1 MASGVLGTL
10 KYIIGAKTTDLER
23 GLKKSEG
30 QVNSFSRNIQSGV
43 TKAMTK
49 VGGAIA
55 AAFAVD
61 RIKSF
66 ISESVK
72 LAAQAEGV
80 EAAFSRLNQPGL
92 LKNLRTATRGTIDD
106 LTLMQQAVKAQNF
119 KLPLQ
124 QLGTFFEFATK
135 RAAQTGESVD
145 YLVNSI
151 VLGIGR
157 KSPLILDN
165 LGISAVELR
174 KRLKGVGIEAASVA
188 DVSKIMG
195 DIIAEEMDAMGEV
208 ALTTAQKMQQV
219 SAELANTKAEFG
231 ELITPFTV
239 TLLEEANYQLD
250 QTNKTLKD
258 FNRGDAA
265 LGFERLATVIAGYLN
280 PAYADF
286 YKAQRQA
293 KDAAGDTSSVFDK
306 WGTTLMKMLN
316 PALSGTIDLQ
326 YEASQILEETEKT
339 TKKATDAT
347 EKNADA
353 VEDAAKTTE
362 NWESKL
368 KTLNQEIE
376 KAAQLINDDLNAS
389 IARIG
394 REGTGDLLG
403 GTKIAIGDFAVDPEG
418 MQSFDEDIMG
428 IDDSVNQN
436 LLPSLTTFEDRMNN
450 IQVLGGLL
458 SNIFDDMA
466 AEDPFAAMIESIKGL
481 IAQLAQAAALS
492 LILSLVT
499 GGISNFGKIF
509 GGMTGFSFPGKGVQ
523 KYAEGGITNGPALAM
538 VGDNPSGKEAIIP
551 LEKMGQIFG
560 GMQGGGMG
568 GGRLTATVSGTDL
581 KFVLD
586 RTNQDFN
593 RFN

>member
-30 QVNSFSRNIQSGV
+30 QINSFSRNIQSGV

-55 AAFAVD
+55 AAFAVE
-61 RIKSF
+61 RITAF

-80 EAAFSRLNQPGL
+80 EAAFNRLNQPGL
-92 LKNLRTATRGTIDD
+92 LNNLRTATRGTIDD
-106 LTLMQQAVKAQNF
+106 LTLMRQAVRAENF
-119 KLPLQ
+119 KVPLE
-124 QLGTFFEFATK
+124 QLATFFEFATK
-135 RAAQTGESVD
+135 RSAQTGESVD

-151 VLGIGR
+151 IDGIGR
-157 KSPLILDN
+157 KSTLVMDN
-165 LGISAVELR
+165 LGISATELQEEI
-174 KRLKGVGIEAASVA
+174 KKVGDFGEAA
-188 DVSKIMG
+188 G
-195 DIIAEEMDAMGEV
+195 NIIDRELGKMGEV

-219 SAELANTKAEFG
+219 NAELANTKTEFG
-231 ELITPFTV
+231 QLIMPITV
-239 TLLEEANYQLD
+239 KLLEDANFQLG
-250 QTNKTLKD
+250 QINRTIKEFNKGETADGFK
-258 FNRGDAA
+258 R
-265 LGFERLATVIAGYLN
+265 LGSLLAQYLN
-280 PAYADF
+280 PGFATF
-286 YKAQRQA
+286 YQNQRMA
-293 KDAAGDTSSVFDK
+293 KDAYEDYMEELRRGADDYDEYIKQTK
-306 WGTTLMKMLN
+306 
-316 PALSGTIDLQ
+316 
-326 YEASQILEETEKT
+326 EASEGNKSAAETTEK
-339 TKKATDAT
+339 
-347 EKNADA
+347 
-353 VEDAAKTTE
+353 
-362 NWESKL
+362 WESKL

-428 IDDSVNQN
+428 IDESVNQN

-509 GGMTGFSFPGKGVQ
+509 GGMTGFNFPGIPKAA
-523 KYAEGGITNGPALAM
+523 KGGITTGPTLAM

-560 GMQGGGMG
+560 GMQGAGTG

>member
-10 KYIIGAKTTDLER
+10 KYIIGANTTDLER

-55 AAFAVD
+55 AAFAVE
-61 RIKSF
+61 RIVSF
-66 ISESVK
+66 TRESVK
-72 LAAQAEGV
+72 LAAEAEGIK
-80 EAAFSRLNQPGL
+80 AAFDRLNQPNL
-92 LKNLRTATRGTIDD
+92 LKDLRKAVQGTIDD
-106 LTLMQQAVKAQNF
+106 VTLMKQAVRAQNF
-119 KLPLQ
+119 KVPLN
-124 QLGTFFEFATK
+124 QLATFFEFATK

-151 VLGIGR
+151 IDGIGR
-157 KSPLILDN
+157 KSTLVMDN
-165 LGISAVELR
+165 LGISATELQEEI
-174 KRLKGVGIEAASVA
+174 KKVGDFGQAA
-188 DVSKIMG
+188 G
-195 DIIAEEMDAMGEV
+195 NIIDRELGKMGEV

-219 SAELANTKAEFG
+219 NAELANTKTEFG
-231 ELITPFTV
+231 QLIMPITV
-239 TLLEEANYQLD
+239 KLLEDANFQLG
-250 QTNKTLKD
+250 QINRTIKEFNKGETLDGFK
-258 FNRGDAA
+258 R
-265 LGFERLATVIAGYLN
+265 LGSLLAQYLN
-280 PAYADF
+280 PGFATF
-286 YKAQRQA
+286 YQNQRMA
-293 KDAAGDTSSVFDK
+293 KDAAEDYMEE
-306 WGTTLMKMLN
+306 LR
-316 PALSGTIDLQ
+316 SGADDYDEYIKQTK
-326 YEASQILEETEKT
+326 EAAEGNK
-339 TKKATDAT
+339 
-347 EKNADA
+347 
-353 VEDAAKTTE
+353 DAAKTTE

-394 REGTGDLLG
+394 REGTGDLLE
-403 GTKIAIGDFAVDPEG
+403 GTKIAIGDFEVDPEG

-509 GGMTGFSFPGKGVQ
+509 GGMTGFSIPKA
-523 KYAEGGITNGPALAM
+523 AEGGITTGPTLAM

-560 GMQGGGMG
+560 GMQGGGTG

>member
-55 AAFAVD
+55 AAFAVE
-61 RIKSF
+61 RISAF

-80 EAAFSRLNQPGL
+80 EAAFNRLNQPGL
-92 LKNLRTATRGTIDD
+92 LNNLRTATRGTIDD
-106 LTLMQQAVKAQNF
+106 LTLMRQAVRAENF
-119 KLPLQ
+119 KVPLE
-124 QLGTFFEFATK
+124 QLATFFEFATK
-135 RAAQTGESVD
+135 RSAQTGESVD

-151 VLGIGR
+151 IDGIGR
-157 KSPLILDN
+157 KSTLVMDN
-165 LGISAVELR
+165 LGISATELQEEI
-174 KRLKGVGIEAASVA
+174 KKVGDFGEAA
-188 DVSKIMG
+188 G
-195 DIIAEEMDAMGEV
+195 NIIDRELGKMGEV

-219 SAELANTKAEFG
+219 NAELANTKTEFG
-231 ELITPFTV
+231 QLIMPITV
-239 TLLEEANYQLD
+239 KLLEDANFQLG
-250 QTNKTLKD
+250 QINRTIKEFNKGETLDGFK
-258 FNRGDAA
+258 R
-265 LGFERLATVIAGYLN
+265 LGSLLAQYLN
-280 PAYADF
+280 PGFATF
-286 YKAQRQA
+286 YQNQRMA
-293 KDAAGDTSSVFDK
+293 KDAAEDYMEE
-306 WGTTLMKMLN
+306 LR
-316 PALSGTIDLQ
+316 SGADDYDEYIKQ
-326 YEASQILEETEKT
+326 
-339 TKKATDAT
+339 TK
-347 EKNADA
+347 E
-353 VEDAAKTTE
+353 AAKGNKSAAETTE

-394 REGTGDLLG
+394 REGTGDLLE

-509 GGMTGFSFPGKGVQ
+509 GGMTGFSIPKFSGQ

>member
-55 AAFAVD
+55 AAFAVE
-61 RIKSF
+61 RVTAF

-80 EAAFSRLNQPGL
+80 EAAFNRLNQPGL
-92 LKNLRTATRGTIDD
+92 LNNLRTATRGTIDD
-106 LTLMQQAVKAQNF
+106 LTLMRQAVRAENF
-119 KLPLQ
+119 KVPLE
-124 QLGTFFEFATK
+124 QLATFFEFATK
-135 RAAQTGESVD
+135 RSAQTGESVD

-151 VLGIGR
+151 IDGIGR
-157 KSPLILDN
+157 KSTLVMDN
-165 LGISAVELR
+165 LGISATELQEEI
-174 KRLKGVGIEAASVA
+174 KKVGDFGEAA
-188 DVSKIMG
+188 G
-195 DIIAEEMDAMGEV
+195 NIIDRELGKMGEV

-219 SAELANTKAEFG
+219 NAELANTKTEFG
-231 ELITPFTV
+231 QLIMPITV
-239 TLLEEANYQLD
+239 KLLEDANFQLG
-250 QTNKTLKD
+250 QINRTIKEFNKGETLNGFK
-258 FNRGDAA
+258 R
-265 LGFERLATVIAGYLN
+265 LGSLLAQYLN
-280 PAYADF
+280 PGFSTF
-286 YKAQRQA
+286 YQNQRMA
-293 KDAAGDTSSVFDK
+293 KDAAEDYMEE
-306 WGTTLMKMLN
+306 LR
-316 PALSGTIDLQ
+316 SGADDYDEYIKQ
-326 YEASQILEETEKT
+326 
-339 TKKATDAT
+339 TK
-347 EKNADA
+347 E
-353 VEDAAKTTE
+353 AAKGNKSAAETTE

-394 REGTGDLLG
+394 REGTGDLLE
-403 GTKIAIGDFAVDPEG
+403 GTKVAIGDFEVDPEG

-509 GGMTGFSFPGKGVQ
+509 GGMTGFSIPKAA
-523 KYAEGGITNGPALAM
+523 KGGITTGPTLAM

-560 GMQGGGMG
+560 GMQGGGTG

>member
-55 AAFAVD
+55 AAFAVE
-61 RIKSF
+61 RITAF

-80 EAAFSRLNQPGL
+80 EAAFNRLNQPGL
-92 LKNLRTATRGTIDD
+92 LNNLRTATRGTIDD
-106 LTLMQQAVKAQNF
+106 LTLMRQAVRAENF
-119 KLPLQ
+119 KVPLN
-124 QLGTFFEFATK
+124 QLATFFEFATK
-135 RAAQTGESVD
+135 RSAQTGESVD

-151 VLGIGR
+151 IDGIGR
-157 KSPLILDN
+157 KSTLVMDN
-165 LGISAVELR
+165 LGISATELQAEI
-174 KRLKGVGIEAASVA
+174 KKVGDFGVAA
-188 DVSKIMG
+188 G
-195 DIIAEEMDAMGEV
+195 NIIDRELGKMGEV

-219 SAELANTKAEFG
+219 NAELANTKTEFG
-231 ELITPFTV
+231 ELITPFTIR
-239 TLLEEANYQLD
+239 LLEEFNYQLN
-250 QTNKTLKD
+250 QTNKTVKD

-280 PAYADF
+280 PAFADF
-286 YKAQRQA
+286 YKIQRQA
-293 KDAAGDTSSVFDK
+293 QDAANDTSSVFDK
-306 WGTTLMKMLN
+306 WGTTIMKMIN
-316 PALSGTIDLQ
+316 PALADMYDLQ
-326 YEASQILEETEKT
+326 YEADQIIEQTELS
-339 TKKATDAT
+339 TKDATDAT

-353 VEDAAKTTE
+353 VEHAAKTTE

-376 KAAQLINDDLNAS
+376 KAAQLINDDLNES

-403 GTKIAIGDFAVDPEG
+403 GTKIKIGDFEVDPEG
-418 MQSFDEDIMG
+418 IQSFDEDMTG
-428 IDDSVNQN
+428 IDDTVNQN
-436 LLPSLTTFEDRMNN
+436 ILPSLTTFEDRMNN

-509 GGMTGFSFPGKGVQ
+509 GGMTGFSIPKF
-523 KYAEGGITNGPALAM
+523 AEGGITSGPTLAM

-560 GMQGGGMG
+560 GMQGGGTG